1 MIVIRGVSKTYK
13 NEQIYNNLN
22 VDICSNNGLIT
33 LWGLSGSGK
42 TTLINLIMGYESCDS
57 GVITIDGISNSD
69 NEAQRQIALVKQ
81 DLGLFENISLHG
93 NLQIVS
99 NDNKLIDMWLSA
111 FELSGHQSKLVKD
124 LSGGQ
129 RKRVAIIRALLKKPK
144 VLICDEPTNGLDQ
157 ENYHILMTA
166 IEKIQNDGVLV
177 IIATH
182 DSRVFDMSTTRLI
195 IENKNITVNK
205 VETEVDYSGKDYD
218 QNLNDEISLF
228 KTFKSMLKNQKRKYI
243 NKLSVIT
250 IISFLF
256 LLIYF
261 IFFSAYTEYK
271 NIYFDGISDSA
282 IVLDLN
288 KVKQPYFEDD
298 QYGAINYTP
307 ERLGWSKQDVEDVKS
322 IDGVED
328 VVVGNENTN
337 FIVDQ
342 SGNSYT
348 HSFKTED
355 YKQLFSNSVALTS
368 APATITLSL
377 NSVSIPSSVFAVYQ
391 GGNTRGLDIVY
402 GQFPEDGTN
411 QVLIP
416 DFVGTYLMDENSLP
430 SLDEVIATNL
440 ALNVVDE
447 NGNNKTVNYPIA
459 GIYSTDSNK
468 TIDTD
473 YTIYGSYHLEDLDQR
488 AIAFTDDVYEQSK
501 QMYESQSEKYQD
513 YFKVTYSSKGAF
525 AKANGYYFPQLFITI
540 DPSKV
545 ESITTELE
553 SLYPN
558 LVSISQY
565 SYKTD
570 ANDVGSVYQ
579 QMQWIKVE
587 FITGIGIIFGLI
599 IYIIQKGYYLSKC
612 KDYALLYSLNYSKLS
627 IFKLMMYEHLLD
639 IACVFV
645 VSYILLW
652 LLHFI
657 PVQLFAKVMYFSVTP
672 LSIITF
678 ILFLILV
685 NGLTILIN
693 INKLR
698 VNKLNELLKD

>member
-1 MIVIRGVSKTYK
+1 MIVIKDVSKKYK
-13 NEQIYNNLN
+13 QEQIYNNLN
-22 VDICSNNGLIT
+22 LELGSNCGIIT

-57 GVITIDGISNSD
+57 GAITIDGISNLD
-69 NEAQRQIALVKQ
+69 INAQKQIALVKQ
-81 DLGLFENISLHG
+81 DLGLFENISLRA

-99 NDNKLIDMWLSA
+99 SDNKLIDMWLSV
-111 FELSGHQSKLVKD
+111 FELNDHQSKLVKN

-129 RKRVAIIRALLKKPK
+129 QKRVAIIRALLKKPK

-182 DSRVFDMSTTRLI
+182 DSRVFNVSTTRLI
-195 IENKNITVNK
+195 IENNNITVDK
-205 VETEVDYSGKDYD
+205 VVTVDNNTKKHYD
-218 QNLNDEISLF
+218 QNQNDDISLF
-228 KTFKSMLKNQKRKYI
+228 KTFKSILKNQKRKYI

-250 IISFLF
+250 IVSFLF

-298 QYGAINYTP
+298 QLGDINYTP
-307 ERLGWSKQDVEDVKS
+307 ERLGWSKQDVEDVKA

-337 FIVDQ
+337 FIADQ
-342 SGNSYT
+342 AGNSYT
-348 HSFKTED
+348 HSFKTDD

-402 GQFPEDGTN
+402 GQFPDDGTN
-411 QVLIP
+411 QILIP
-416 DFVGTYLMDENSLP
+416 DFVGIYVMNENSLA
-430 SLDEVIATNL
+430 SLDEVIDTNL
-440 ALNVVDE
+440 ALSVVDE

-468 TIDTD
+468 TIDTE
-473 YTIYGSYHLEDLDQR
+473 YTIYESYHEEDLGKR
-488 AIAFTDDVYEQSK
+488 AIAFTNDVYDQSK
-501 QMYESQSEKYQD
+501 QMYESQSEEYQD
-513 YFKVTYSSKGAF
+513 YFKETYSSKEAF
-525 AKANGYYFPQLFITI
+525 AKANGYYMPQLFITI

-545 ESITTELE
+545 ESITIELE

-558 LVSISQY
+558 LVIISQY

-570 ANDVGSVYQ
+570 ANDIGSVYQ
-579 QMQWIKVE
+579 QMQWIRVG
-587 FITGIGIIFGLI
+587 FIIGIGITFGLI
-599 IYIIQKGYYLSKC
+599 IYMIQKGYYLSKR

-627 IFKLMMYEHLLD
+627 IFKLMIFEHLLD
-639 IACVFV
+639 IVCVFV

-652 LLHFI
+652 MLHFI
-657 PVQLFAKVMYFSVTP
+657 PVQLFAKVMYFSLTP
-672 LSIITF
+672 LSMITF
-678 ILFLILV
+678 IIFLIVV
-685 NGLTILIN
+685 NGLTILLN
-693 INKLR
+693 LGKLR
-698 VNKLNELLKD
+698 MNKLNELLKD